1 MKGNVENNV
10 EDNVED
16 NVKARLQ
23 MRDLDSK
30 TRPWQHD
37 KAWIRLPAQFIL
49 LITEYARERPTFFV
63 HAFFVLALV
72 AFGVWLAISSSRGH
86 PSAAPIIVESIT
98 AVAWGVYTAA
108 ARKLRDI

>member
-1 MKGNVENNV
+1 MEYNVENNV
-10 EDNVED
+10 EDNVE
-16 NVKARLQ
+16 ATLR

-30 TRPWQHD
+30 TRLWQHD

-49 LITEYARERPTFFV
+49 SITEYTREQPTFFV

-72 AFGVWLAISSSRGH
+72 AFGVWLAVSSSRGH
-86 PSAAPIIVESIT
+86 PSSAPIIVESIT
-98 AVAWGVYTAA
+98 AVAWGVYAAA